1 MVEQRDTA
9 MDSAALSISFLRKL
23 TPHAVGAC
31 RSLTC
36 MPFTRTQSLYSVSY
50 SLALFLPAAEPGSAM
65 LEHFNHLRRQW
76 ASKAQKLLH
85 CLKKITTANMEP
97 VLGTTILV

>member
-1 MVEQRDTA
+1 
-9 MDSAALSISFLRKL
+9 MDSVAMSISFLKKL
-23 TPHAVGAC
+23 SPHVVGAC

-36 MPFTRTQSLYSVSY
+36 RLTTL
-50 SLALFLPAAEPGSAM
+50 LAGALELFNTCVAEPGSAM

-85 CLKKITTANMEP
+85 SLRKITSADMDH
-97 VLGTTILV
+97 VLGKF